1 MDERSVNS
9 RRYITLVIGGGV
21 AGTTCAAELST
32 SSKCEGLN
40 LEVVLLDPRP
50 ALKVSHVISQ
60 ITKTAVD
67 VGISEKDASLWCQ
80 EQEIKFIQDRASQ
93 LKKNYVICESGRC
106 IKFDTC
112 CIATGARPF
121 LPKVLQNE
129 NYQHAILTLRDTDSV
144 QRLQSQLKHARR
156 AIIVGAGGIAMELVH
171 EIKMCELV
179 WVVKGSHI
187 GGSFFDNRGA
197 RILAANMKSQKKRK
211 RSPVAENEKIT
222 ETSISSKIEPQMA
235 SHEMLGSG
243 VGPNWLG
250 RKDAATLVDK
260 EGNIEEISTKKL
272 SLTGGCTNSS
282 TNISEVYDSEISS
295 LENDNNN
302 QWKVV
307 AILNDGKKIGCDL
320 VIVGTGVVPNVEW
333 LANSNVQMYQAS
345 TGNSDDVYHAA
356 GGVRVNRDSMETSID
371 GVFAAGDC
379 TYIEAGE
386 EESNWMQMRLWS
398 QAITSGKI
406 AAHGML
412 MRMNMGEIYYGLD
425 LDIFSHATQFF
436 GKKVVL
442 LGRFNAQGL
451 GNGYKLYERCDNES
465 SNSQE
470 VKQYIRVVVHENK
483 VRGCVLIGDTECA
496 EVFENL
502 ILGQF
507 DVGWIGERL
516 VDPDIDLADY
526 FD

>member
-1 MDERSVNS
+1 MDGKSANL
-9 RRYITLVIGGGV
+9 RRCVALVIGGGV

-32 SSKCEGLN
+32 SSRCEELN
-40 LEVVLLDPRP
+40 LEVILLDPRP

-60 ITKTAVD
+60 ITRTAIN
-67 VGISEKDASLWCQ
+67 VGISEKDASLWCE
-80 EQEIKFIQDRASQ
+80 EQGIKFVQDRASQ

-106 IKFDTC
+106 ISFDTC

-121 LPKVLQNE
+121 LPKVFRNE
-129 NYQHAILTLRDTDSV
+129 THQHAILTLRDTDSV
-144 QRLQSQLKHARR
+144 QRLRAQLKHARR

-171 EIKMCELV
+171 EIQMCELV
-179 WVVKGSHI
+179 WIVKGSHI
-187 GGSFFDNRGA
+187 GGAFFDNRGA
-197 RILAANMKSQKKRK
+197 RILTENMKSQKKQRC
-211 RSPVAENEKIT
+211 SPVKEDGKDEISFNTKNEPKST
-222 ETSISSKIEPQMA
+222 PQQV
-235 SHEMLGSG
+235 LGSG

-250 RKDAATLVDK
+250 RKDVATLVDK
-260 EGNIEEISTKKL
+260 KGNLEEISTKKL
-272 SLTGGCTNSS
+272 LLRGGCTESS
-282 TNISEVYDSEISS
+282 TNISEIYDSEISR
-295 LENDNNN
+295 LEQDNDN

-307 AILNDGKKIGCDL
+307 AVLNDGKKIGCDL
-320 VIVGTGVVPNVEW
+320 VIVGTGVLPNIEW
-333 LANSNVQMYQAS
+333 LAASNVQISQTLPES
-345 TGNSDDVYHAA
+345 SGDVYNAA
-356 GGVRVNRDSMETSID
+356 GGVKVNRESMETSIH

-379 TYIEAGE
+379 TYVESGE
-386 EESNWMQMRLWS
+386 EETNWIQMRLWS

-425 LDIFSHATQFF
+425 LEIFSHATQFF
-436 GKKVVL
+436 GKKVIL

-451 GNGYKLYERCDNES
+451 GNGYKMYERCDNES
-465 SNSQE
+465 DNSQE

-483 VRGCVLIGDTECA
+483 VRGCVLIGDTDCA